1 MSTNVKGVLGEKL
14 GMTQVWDDNN
24 KVVPITVVKAGP
36 CVVTQ
41 VRTPDKD
48 GYSAVQIAFG
58 AIDPRKVNKP
68 DAGQFTK
75 SGVTPRRHLV
85 EIRTDDATLSH
96 VPDKPRPV
104 RRPP

>member
-48 GYSAVQIAFG
+48 G
-58 AIDPRKVNKP
+58 
-68 DAGQFTK
+68 
-75 SGVTPRRHLV
+75 
-85 EIRTDDATLSH
+85 
-96 VPDKPRPV
+96 
-104 RRPP
+104 